1 MGQSKVQPKTAV
13 SAEQLAHAKALFDTA
28 IIKIVGNAAEVIK
41 NYVMIFFA
49 NAGKLG
55 AELKPQPIPSAQM
68 TPEFKMLFESISKKV
83 LEKLDDVKVN
93 DFFDKLGKA
102 TKDPNFKVNLIQA
115 ISLQHVETL
124 FKELN
129 DINSNLVKAF
139 LDKNK

>member
-1 MGQSKVQPKTAV
+1 MGQNKVESKTKVT
-13 SAEQLAHAKALFDTA
+13 SEQLAHAKALFDTA

-55 AELKPQPIPSAQM
+55 TELKPQPIPLAQM

-83 LEKLDDVKVN
+83 LAKLDDAKVN
-93 DFFDKLGKA
+93 EFFDKLGKA
-102 TKDPNFKVNLIQA
+102 AKDPKFKVNLIQA

-129 DINSNLVKAF
+129 DINSSLIQE
-139 LDKNK
+139 LLEKNK

>member
-1 MGQSKVQPKTAV
+1 MGQNKVQPKATV
-13 SAEQLAHAKALFDTA
+13 SPEQLVHAKALFDRA

-55 AELKPQPIPSAQM
+55 EELKPQPIPLAQM
-68 TPEFKMLFESISKKV
+68 TPEFKMLFESISKNV
-83 LEKLDDVKVN
+83 IAKLDDAKLN

-102 TKDPNFKVNLIQA
+102 TKDPKFKLNLIQA
-115 ISLQHVETL
+115 ISLQHLETL

-129 DINSNLVKAF
+129 DINPNLIKAF
-139 LDKNK
+139 LEKNH